1 MPLTPKNSTTSWWAG
16 RLRRWRKV
24 HCRLPTQ
31 ENRVATAPEMI
42 LAVVTLSESTVC
54 HSRLARPM
62 SMTNAIAPTTPN
74 LIISR

>member
-1 MPLTPKNSTTSWWAG
+1 MTPKNSTTSWWAG

-24 HCRLPTQ
+24 HCRLPTH
-31 ENRVATAPEMI
+31 EKRVATAPEMI

-54 HSRLARPM
+54 QSRFARPM
-62 SMTNAIAPTTPN
+62 SMMKAMMPTTPN